1 MRKLI
6 ILLVVSLM
14 TSACNQG
21 GVPQVDD
28 PYNIVVNGEK
38 MPQWKFLNKYCV
50 KQAADPTCSKVR
62 HAMEKNTKGEIPRF

>member
-21 GVPQVDD
+21 VPQVDD
-28 PYNIVVNGEK
+28 PNNIVVNGEK

-62 HAMEKNTKGEIPRF
+62 HAMEKNTRGEIPRF